1 LSSDRNHLIENADEA
16 PGSETETFPN
26 SPAALMR
33 TLRTTTTRP
42 QMPRLPR
49 HLGHRAC
56 CDAEDEES
64 MQWKPNFVS
73 AASLFVNRL
82 LIQVLHQ
89 FTGPKWLDGPRFM
102 PA

>member
-1 LSSDRNHLIENADEA
+1 MHTLTAKVLVQPLGKIDFTISKTFSSDRNHNIENTDEA

-33 TLRTTTTRP
+33 TLRTTTRP

-56 CDAEDEES
+56 CDAVDEE
-64 MQWKPNFVS
+64 
-73 AASLFVNRL
+73 
-82 LIQVLHQ
+82 
-89 FTGPKWLDGPRFM
+89 
-102 PA
+102 